1 MGEMECWSNGVLL
14 RVIQYSII
22 PVLQHSSEVY
32 MAIKE
37 ITPQQ
42 VHDVLSADP
51 NVVYIDVRT
60 EREFAAGHPQG
71 AVNIPVAFPD
81 PARGMMA
88 NKDFVQVV
96 EANFPRDKKIIV
108 GCQAGPRSN
117 AAAGLLQQ
125 AGFQDVANMLG
136 GFGGMRDQLGNV
148 VAPGWASSG
157 LPLSDDNGEGVS
169 YESLSAKI
177 R

>member
-1 MGEMECWSNGVLL
+1 
-14 RVIQYSII
+14 
-22 PVLQHSSEVY
+22 

-42 VHDVLSADP
+42 AHDNLISDTDT
-51 NVVYIDVRT
+51 VYIDVRT
-60 EREFAAGHPQG
+60 EREFANGHPLG

-88 NKDFVQVV
+88 NKDFVKVV

-148 VAPGWASSG
+148 VAPGWANSG
-157 LPLSDDNGEGVS
+157 LPVSDANGDGVS
-169 YESLSAKI
+169 YESLKRNI
-177 R
+177 EK

>member
-1 MGEMECWSNGVLL
+1 
-14 RVIQYSII
+14 
-22 PVLQHSSEVY
+22 
-32 MAIKE
+32 MAVKE

-42 VHDVLSADP
+42 AHDILNNDTDA
-51 NVVYIDVRT
+51 VYIDVRT
-60 EREFAAGHPQG
+60 EREFANGHPLG

-117 AAAGLLQQ
+117 AAAGLLLQ
-125 AGFQDVANMLG
+125 AGFQDVSNMLG
-136 GFGGMRDQLGNV
+136 GFGGMRDQMGNV
-148 VAPGWASSG
+148 IAPGWASSG
-157 LPLSDDNGEGVS
+157 LPVSDDNGEGVS
-169 YESLSAKI
+169 YESLSAKV